1 MQNTIIICT
10 DSRNFAKDLI
20 TKTIE
25 MNKNDFLEICN
36 LNCVSPSIALENEL
50 IRKTLKEI
58 KDKKLN
64 FIKGQLLINTILQTE
79 F

>member
-1 MQNTIIICT
+1 MT
-10 DSRNFAKDLI
+10 R
-20 TKTIE
+20 
-25 MNKNDFLEICN
+25 NDFVEICN
-36 LNCVSPSIALENEL
+36 INCVAPSIAIENEL

-64 FIKGQLLINTILQTE
+64 DIKGQLLINIILQTE

>member
-1 MQNTIIICT
+1 MT
-10 DSRNFAKDLI
+10 
-20 TKTIE
+20 
-25 MNKNDFLEICN
+25 KNDFVEICN
-36 LNCVSPSIALENEL
+36 LNCVSPSIAIENEL

-64 FIKGQLLINTILQTE
+64 DIKGQLLINTILKTD

>member
-1 MQNTIIICT
+1 M
-10 DSRNFAKDLI
+10 S
-20 TKTIE
+20 
-25 MNKNDFLEICN
+25 KNDFIELCN
-36 LNCVSPSIALENEL
+36 LNLVAPSIALENKL

-64 FIKGQLLINTILQTE
+64 FIKGQLLINTILRTD